1 MGNWNEVEGKDKNDW
16 HGTEMYRDQAG
27 NEIRMGMTPNGR
39 EIFIKHA
46 HGTHFHINDKGE
58 VAIKATGQQSEIYL
72 KGRNIEI
79 AGAMNLIC
87 KGDITFTAEKMLNFE
102 GKSISMKA
110 TGGNIDMKA
119 DGGGNI
125 TMESENFSKSTTGNT
140 DDKTGG
146 SYGRTVG
153 GDSNE
158 TVNGDRQVTAKNNTQ
173 IVSGDNTTMTG
184 GEHSISAAGTMGLGA
199 AEMGIASTGII
210 KLQSQTQ
217 IQTRAETGT
226 FIKDG
231 HGIQIESFGGGGTV
245 VAAAGYKAGIFSKD
259 HDVRIGSG
267 GKLLVE
273 TDDGSKID
281 TAAIIPGIGGFYPT

>member
-146 SYGRTVG
+146 SYARTVG

-173 IVSGDNTTMTG
+173 TVSGDNTTMTG

-199 AEMGIASTGII
+199 AEMGIASTGQTTINAVGGNLTLNTGAVGTFEASG
-210 KLQSQTQ
+210 KLQQKGAQVSVAGATYIGQDSLGATVGPKVS
-217 IQTRAETGT
+217 TV
-226 FIKDG
+226 
-231 HGIQIESFGGGGTV
+231 GGP
-245 VAAAGYKAGIFSKD
+245 ADKAFAK
-259 HDVRIGSG
+259 V
-267 GKLLVE
+267 
-273 TDDGSKID
+273 
-281 TAAIIPGIGGFYPT
+281 